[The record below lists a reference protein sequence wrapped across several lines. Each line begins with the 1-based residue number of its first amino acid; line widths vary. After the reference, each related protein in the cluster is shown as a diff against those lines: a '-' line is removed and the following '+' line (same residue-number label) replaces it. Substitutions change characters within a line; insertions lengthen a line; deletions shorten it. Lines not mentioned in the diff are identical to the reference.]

1 MPKIK
6 LNGQVMD
13 EIYNNAISLI
23 PNGGRFVAATY
34 LSNPEKR
41 CAPKEAFEKTM
52 AQMRHMV
59 QGSPQDYLKAATAGY
74 LQQHY
79 GFPAADMRAY
89 EFKAGRDNITLRPFG
104 EQAISFNGW
113 LNRLGFGSGQTT
125 LSQVGD
131 IRGYNQIAPEELM
144 RRLDEHN
151 KWLSDRQQIIA
162 GVKDLFKLDDAKLAE
177 FLKTMPAARL
187 DLSGCEIKNMDF
199 RNQNLDGVNFRNSRL
214 ENCAFSQAQG
224 ADFSGASIERCRFEQ
239 GDLSFSDFR
248 QSQQNDVRFDNCT
261 MHQADFTDA
270 RMKQVTFSGCDLRS
284 AIFNGIDMGAL
295 RFEKPEPSQTQ
306 EQTGMPE
313 QGQQP
318 RQEQT
323 MEQGQTQ
330 TAAPVQGQAQANAP
344 AQSQTPSKQPDIN
357 IRYAEPAM
365 QLQQY

>member
-13 EIYNNAISLI
+13 EIYSDAIGLI

-41 CAPKEAFEKTM
+41 YTPKEAFEKTM
-52 AQMRHMV
+52 TQMRHMV
-59 QGSPQDYLKAATAGY
+59 QGNPQDYLKAATAGY
-74 LQQHY
+74 LGQHY

-89 EFKAGRDNITLRPFG
+89 EFHTGRDNITLRPSG
-104 EQAISFNGW
+104 EQTISFNGW
-113 LNRLGFGSGQTT
+113 LNRLGFNKGQTT

-131 IRGYNQIAPEELM
+131 IGNLRLQEYNQIAPDELM

-151 KWLSDRQQIIA
+151 KWLSDRQQILA
-162 GVKDLFKLDDAKLAE
+162 SAKELFNLSDNRLAD

-199 RNQNLDGVNFRNSRL
+199 RDQNLDGANFQGARL
-214 ENCAFSQAQG
+214 ENCAFAHAQG
-224 ADFSGASIERCRFEQ
+224 ADFSGAAIEMCRFEQ

-248 QSQQNDVRFDNCT
+248 QSRQNDVRFENCA
-261 MHQADFTDA
+261 MHQTDFTDA

-284 AIFNGIDMGAL
+284 AVFNGIDLNAL
-295 RFEKPEPSQTQ
+295 RFEQPEQAQTHTDQPEQAPTPHQEQTQ
-306 EQTGMPE
+306 EQA
-313 QGQQP
+313 
-318 RQEQT
+318 QT
-323 MEQGQTQ
+323 NTPAQGQTS
-330 TAAPVQGQAQANAP
+330 AQK
-344 AQSQTPSKQPDIN
+344 TDIN

-365 QLQQY
+365 TFQNQ

>member
-34 LSNPEKR
+34 YPTPKSGAPRKKPSRKQWRRCGTWYRAARDTSKR
-41 CAPKEAFEKTM
+41 QQPATYNNTMVFPPPICAP
-52 AQMRHMV
+52 
-59 QGSPQDYLKAATAGY
+59 
-74 LQQHY
+74 
-79 GFPAADMRAY
+79 

-131 IRGYNQIAPEELM
+131 IRGYNQIAPDELM

-187 DLSGCEIKNMDF
+187 DLSGCEIKTWI
-199 RNQNLDGVNFRNSRL
+199 S
-214 ENCAFSQAQG
+214 ETKIS
-224 ADFSGASIERCRFEQ
+224 
-239 GDLSFSDFR
+239 
-248 QSQQNDVRFDNCT
+248 
-261 MHQADFTDA
+261 
-270 RMKQVTFSGCDLRS
+270 
-284 AIFNGIDMGAL
+284 
-295 RFEKPEPSQTQ
+295 
-306 EQTGMPE
+306 
-313 QGQQP
+313 
-318 RQEQT
+318 
-323 MEQGQTQ
+323 
-330 TAAPVQGQAQANAP
+330 TA
-344 AQSQTPSKQPDIN
+344 
-357 IRYAEPAM
+357 
-365 QLQQY
+365 

>member
-13 EIYNNAISLI
+13 DIYNEAIGLI

-41 CAPKEAFEKTM
+41 CDPKEAFEKTM

-59 QGSPQDYLKAATAGY
+59 QGNPQDYLKAATAGY
-74 LQQHY
+74 LQNHY

-89 EFKAGRDNITLRPFG
+89 EFHAGRDNITLRPFG

-113 LNRLGFGSGQTT
+113 LNRLGFGKGQTT

-131 IRGYNQIAPEELM
+131 IRGYQQVAPDELM

-151 KWLSDRQQIIA
+151 KWLSDRQQIIGA
-162 GVKDLFKLDDAKLAE
+162 AKDLFKLDDAKLAE

-199 RNQNLDGVNFRNSRL
+199 RNQNLDGVNFRNARL
-214 ENCAFSQAQG
+214 ENCAFAHAQG
-224 ADFSGASIERCRFEQ
+224 ADFSGAAIERCRFEQ

-248 QSQQNDVRFDNCT
+248 RSQQNDVRFENCT

-295 RFEKPEPSQTQ
+295 RFEQAEPVQ
-306 EQTGMPE
+306 EQNHTGQPE
-313 QGQQP
+313 QVQAP
-318 RQEQT
+318 HQEQSQEQVQT
-323 MEQGQTQ
+323 DAQGQE
-330 TAAPVQGQAQANAP
+330 QAGAP
-344 AQSQTPSKQPDIN
+344 AQSQTPAQKTDIN
-357 IRYAEPAM
+357 IRYAEPVM
-365 QLQQY
+365 TFQNQ

>member
-13 EIYNNAISLI
+13 EIYNDAINLI

-41 CAPKEAFEKTM
+41 CSPKEAFDKTM
-52 AQMRHMV
+52 GQMRHMV
-59 QGSPQDYLKAATAGY
+59 QGNPQDYLKAATAGY
-74 LQQHY
+74 LGQHY

-89 EFKAGRDNITLRPFG
+89 DFRAGRDNITLRPFG

-113 LNRLGFGSGQTT
+113 LNRLGLGKGQTT
-125 LSQVGD
+125 LSQIGD
-131 IRGYNQIAPEELM
+131 IRGYNQIAPDELM

-162 GVKDLFKLDDAKLAE
+162 GAKDLFKLDDARLAE

-199 RNQNLDGVNFRNSRL
+199 RGQNLDGVNFQGARL
-214 ENCAFSQAQG
+214 ENCAFAHAQG
-224 ADFSGASIERCRFEQ
+224 ADFSKTAIERCRFEQ
-239 GDLSFSDFR
+239 GDLSFSDFKESR
-248 QSQQNDVRFDNCT
+248 QNDVRFENCT

-284 AIFNGIDMGAL
+284 TIFNGIDLNAL
-295 RFEKPEPSQTQ
+295 RFEQAAAAPMPAHTQEKSNAPEQGQTQ
-306 EQTGMPE
+306 EQTQTGTPT
-313 QGQQP
+313 
-318 RQEQT
+318 QE
-323 MEQGQTQ
+323 
-330 TAAPVQGQAQANAP
+330 
-344 AQSQTPSKQPDIN
+344 QSQTQAQKTDIN

-365 QLQQY
+365 KFQNQ

>member
-13 EIYNNAISLI
+13 EIYNDAIGLI

-41 CAPKEAFEKTM
+41 CPPKEAFEKTM

-59 QGSPQDYLKAATAGY
+59 QGNPQDYLKAATAGY
-74 LQQHY
+74 LQNHY
-79 GFPAADMRAY
+79 GFPTSDMNAY
-89 EFKAGRDNITLRPFG
+89 DFRAGRDSITLRPFG

-131 IRGYNQIAPEELM
+131 IRGYNQIAPDELM

-151 KWLSDRQQIIA
+151 KWLGDRQQILA
-162 GVKDLFKLDDAKLAE
+162 AAKDLFKLDDAKLAE
-177 FLKTMPAARL
+177 FLKTMPATRL

-199 RNQNLDGVNFRNSRL
+199 RNQNLDGVNFKNGRL
-214 ENCAFSQAQG
+214 ENCAFSHAQG
-224 ADFSGASIERCRFEQ
+224 ADFSGAEIDRCRFEQ

-248 QSQQNDVRFDNCT
+248 QSRQNDVRFENCQ
-261 MHQADFTDA
+261 MHHADFTDA

-284 AIFNGIDMGAL
+284 TIFNGIDLNAL
-295 RFEKPEPSQTQ
+295 RFEQAEPAPEQTHTKQAEQAPHQGQTQ
-306 EQTGMPE
+306 EQT
-313 QGQQP
+313 QTDTST
-318 RQEQT
+318 QE
-323 MEQGQTQ
+323 
-330 TAAPVQGQAQANAP
+330 
-344 AQSQTPSKQPDIN
+344 QSQTQAQKTDIN

-365 QLQQY
+365 KFQNQ